1 MLPASLRDDLR
12 QATRAIHQQLD
23 DLVGSFSSLAE
34 YRRYLVASHAFRR
47 AAEAV
52 LHGAQHA
59 GWAALSIVEAAE
71 RDLADLGC
79 EPRWDV
85 PPLPVHNP
93 STAWQLGAHYVLEGS
108 GIGARLL
115 LRRAEALGLSAA
127 YGARHLAQQATD
139 RERWPRFLA
148 VLDASNADCMEAREG
163 AHALFSLA
171 LAAHSE
177 VQHERA

>member
-1 MLPASLRDDLR
+1 MPQASLRDDLR

-23 DLVGSFSSLAE
+23 DLVGGFGTLAE

-47 AAEAV
+47 AAESA
-52 LHGAQHA
+52 LFSEDSSN
-59 GWAALSIVEAAE
+59 WNALSIVEAGE

-79 EPRWDV
+79 TLRPASPAAPEAA
-85 PPLPVHNP
+85 H
-93 STAWQLGAHYVLEGS
+93 SASWQLGAHYVLEGS

-115 LRRAEALGLSAA
+115 LRRAEELGLSAVF
-127 YGARHLAQQATD
+127 GARHLAQQAAD

-148 VLDASNADCMEAREG
+148 VLDGSSADRLEAREG

-171 LAAHSE
+171 LAAHRE